1 MEKMTSR
8 QEQKIR
14 TQQKIIEAAN
24 TCFMRKGMAYTLITD
39 ICEEAGVSVGTFYH
53 YFNNKNDLIISQFKK
68 FDMGF
73 LDVAHQLIDNPNAL
87 DSLIQFAHFFSRG
100 ASISDKTLTL
110 EYLKARVSL
119 TVEQLF
125 PRNRPYFIILCTVI
139 YNGQVRRQIR
149 ADRTPQE
156 LADLVMA
163 ATRGYNFDWASMNGD
178 YDLMSRMQQDM
189 PILFEGFRYHTEYPY
204 QLCAVNEVIPVQN
217 VPKLYEQE
225 TAQLREYC
233 ESRLLSKVHE

>member
-1 MEKMTSR
+1 MDKITSR
-8 QEQKIR
+8 QEQKIK
-14 TQQKIIEAAN
+14 TKQKIIDAAN
-24 TCFMRKGMAYTLITD
+24 ACFIRKGMAYTLISD
-39 ICEEAGVSVGTFYH
+39 ICEEAAVSVGTFYH

-73 LDVAHQLIDNPNAL
+73 LEVAHMLIENPDSLNAL
-87 DSLIQFAHFFSRG
+87 VHFAHFFSRD
-100 ASISDKTLTL
+100 AVNSEKTLTL

-149 ADRTPQE
+149 ADRTPQQ

-163 ATRGYNFDWASMNGD
+163 ATRGYNFDWASMDGT
-178 YDLMSRMQQDM
+178 YDLTARLQTDI
-189 PILFEGFRYHTEYPY
+189 PILLEGFRWRPEYPY
-204 QLCAVNEVIPVQN
+204 QLCGRDQVIPIQN
-217 VPKLYEQE
+217 VPKQYASE
-225 TAQLREYC
+225 TNQLREYC
-233 ESRLLSKVHE
+233 ESCLLELL

>member
-1 MEKMTSR
+1 
-8 QEQKIR
+8 
-14 TQQKIIEAAN
+14 
-24 TCFMRKGMAYTLITD
+24 MAYTLITD

-87 DSLIQFAHFFSRG
+87 DSLIQFAHFFSRD

>member
-87 DSLIQFAHFFSRG
+87 DSLIQFAHFFSRD
-100 ASISDKTLTL
+100 APISDKTLTQ

>member
-1 MEKMTSR
+1 MEKMTNR

-14 TQQKIIEAAN
+14 TKQKILEAAN
-24 TCFMRKGMAYTLITD
+24 ICFMRKGMAYTLITD

-73 LDVAHQLIDNPNAL
+73 LDVAHQLIDNPNAM
-87 DSLIQFAHFFSRG
+87 DSLIQFAHFFSRD

-163 ATRGYNFDWASMNGD
+163 ATRGYNFDWASMDGD
-178 YDLMSRMQQDM
+178 YDLMLRMQKDM
-189 PILFEGFRYHTEYPY
+189 PILFEGFRYHEEYPY
-204 QLCAVNEVIPVQN
+204 QLCDVNEAIPIQN

-233 ESRLLSKVHE
+233 ENRLLR

>member
-1 MEKMTSR
+1 
-8 QEQKIR
+8 
-14 TQQKIIEAAN
+14 
-24 TCFMRKGMAYTLITD
+24 
-39 ICEEAGVSVGTFYH
+39 
-53 YFNNKNDLIISQFKK
+53 
-68 FDMGF
+68 MGF

-87 DSLIQFAHFFSRG
+87 DSLIQFAHFFSRD

>member
-24 TCFMRKGMAYTLITD
+24 ICFMRKGMAYTLITD

-87 DSLIQFAHFFSRG
+87 DSLIQFAHFFSRD

-189 PILFEGFRYHTEYPY
+189 PILFEGFRYHAEYPY
-204 QLCAVNEVIPVQN
+204 QLCDANKVIPVQN
-217 VPKLYEQE
+217 VPKLYERE
-225 TAQLREYC
+225 TALLREYC

>member
-14 TQQKIIEAAN
+14 TQQRIVEAAN
-24 TCFMRKGMAYTLITD
+24 ICFVRKGMAYTLITD
-39 ICEEAGVSVGTFYH
+39 ICEEAEVSVGTFYH
-53 YFNNKNDLIISQFKK
+53 YFQNKNDLIISQFKK

-73 LDVAHQLIDNPNAL
+73 LEVAQTLIDNPDAL
-87 DSLIQFAHFFSRG
+87 ESLIQFANFFSRD
-100 ASISDKTLTL
+100 AAITDKTLTL

-139 YNGQVRRQIR
+139 YNGQVRKQIR
-149 ADRTPQE
+149 TDRTPAQ

-163 ATRGYNFDWASMNGD
+163 ATRGYNFDWASMDGS
-178 YDLMSRMQQDM
+178 YDLMDRLRQDM
-189 PILFEGFRYHTEYPY
+189 PILFEGFRWRPEYPDR
-204 QLCAVNEVIPVQN
+204 LCERSEAIPSQN
-217 VPKLYEQE
+217 VPKLYEEE
-225 TAQLREYC
+225 TAKLREYC
-233 ESRLLSKVHE
+233 AGRLLEK

>member
-1 MEKMTSR
+1 MEKMTNR

-14 TQQKIIEAAN
+14 TQQKIIKAAN

-73 LDVAHQLIDNPNAL
+73 LDVAHILIDNPDAL
-87 DSLIQFAHFFSRG
+87 DSLIQFAHFFSRD
-100 ASISDKTLTL
+100 ASNSDKTLTL

-149 ADRTPQE
+149 ADRTPQQ

-163 ATRGYNFDWASMNGD
+163 ATRGYNFDWASMDGD
-178 YDLMSRMQQDM
+178 YDLMPRMQKDM
-189 PILFEGFRYHTEYPY
+189 PILFEGLRYHTEYPY
-204 QLCAVNEVIPVQN
+204 QLCDANEAIPIQN

-233 ESRLLSKVHE
+233 ESRLLR

>member
-1 MEKMTSR
+1 M
-8 QEQKIR
+8 
-14 TQQKIIEAAN
+14 
-24 TCFMRKGMAYTLITD
+24 
-39 ICEEAGVSVGTFYH
+39 
-53 YFNNKNDLIISQFKK
+53 
-68 FDMGF
+68 
-73 LDVAHQLIDNPNAL
+73 
-87 DSLIQFAHFFSRG
+87 
-100 ASISDKTLTL
+100 
-110 EYLKARVSL
+110 
-119 TVEQLF
+119 EQLF

-204 QLCAVNEVIPVQN
+204 PAVRRQRGHSC
-217 VPKLYEQE
+217 PKRAEAL
-225 TAQLREYC
+225 
-233 ESRLLSKVHE
+233 

>member
-87 DSLIQFAHFFSRG
+87 DSLIQFAAFFQPGCVHFR
-100 ASISDKTLTL
+100 
-110 EYLKARVSL
+110 
-119 TVEQLF
+119 
-125 PRNRPYFIILCTVI
+125 
-139 YNGQVRRQIR
+139 
-149 ADRTPQE
+149 
-156 LADLVMA
+156 
-163 ATRGYNFDWASMNGD
+163 
-178 YDLMSRMQQDM
+178 
-189 PILFEGFRYHTEYPY
+189 
-204 QLCAVNEVIPVQN
+204 
-217 VPKLYEQE
+217 
-225 TAQLREYC
+225 
-233 ESRLLSKVHE
+233 

>member
-1 MEKMTSR
+1 
-8 QEQKIR
+8 
-14 TQQKIIEAAN
+14 
-24 TCFMRKGMAYTLITD
+24 
-39 ICEEAGVSVGTFYH
+39 
-53 YFNNKNDLIISQFKK
+53 
-68 FDMGF
+68 MGF

-87 DSLIQFAHFFSRG
+87 DSLIQFAHFFSRD

-163 ATRGYNFDWASMNGD
+163 APRGYNFDWASMDGD
-178 YDLMSRMQQDM
+178 YDLMTRMQQDM
-189 PILFEGFRYHTEYPY
+189 PILFEGFRYHAEYPY
-204 QLCAVNEVIPVQN
+204 QLCAVNEVIPIQN